1 LTINEI
7 LNTTRNNGRRKEEK
21 VEVGYGEKA
30 VGRGEDLLVGEG
42 EPQPTKLTACS
53 NFS

>member
-1 LTINEI
+1 MAEK
-7 LNTTRNNGRRKEEK
+7 GKKK